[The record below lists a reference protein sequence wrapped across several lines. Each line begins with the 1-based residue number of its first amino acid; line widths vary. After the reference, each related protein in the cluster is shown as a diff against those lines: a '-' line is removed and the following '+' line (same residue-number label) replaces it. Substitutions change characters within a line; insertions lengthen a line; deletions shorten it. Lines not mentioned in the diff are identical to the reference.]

1 MKKKI
6 WFDILNVPQVHF
18 LLGISSL
25 LENDIYKKVYS
36 VRKFSE
42 TENLLEQQIGNNF
55 VSFGAHQGKN
65 KVKKAIGTLDRFIHL
80 YKQNIDF
87 DISISCGS
95 ENAIWTSALKRR
107 KSIAFG
113 DNDTAQQWT
122 YGHFVDYAFFPNA
135 ISRNVLEK
143 QGLKNKLYLYD
154 GYKED
159 IYLANY
165 IPRKYFLNSLPFD
178 NYVIV
183 RPENLNARYIR
194 NGNVASITPILLK
207 LLTDRGYNILY
218 LPRYE
223 TDKIYAKEIKNIYIP
238 KEPINGLD
246 ASYFAD
252 CVLTGAGTFA
262 REAACLGVPA
272 VSFFAGK
279 QLLAVDQKMIRDK
292 KIFFSRDPHE
302 IVEKLKKLKKHEPD
316 LTRSKR
322 VQEEVI
328 SKLKEVINNLL

>member
-1 MKKKI
+1 MKKI
-6 WFDILNVPQVHF
+6 WLDILNVPQVHF
-18 LLGISSL
+18 LLGISNL
-25 LENDIYKKVYS
+25 LDNDIYKKIYS
-36 VRKFSE
+36 ARNFSE
-42 TENLLEQQIGNNF
+42 TEKLLEQQIGNNF
-55 VSFGAHQGKN
+55 ISFGTHKGKN
-65 KVKKAIGTLDRFIHL
+65 KVKKAIGTLQRFIHI
-80 YKQNIDF
+80 YKNNIEF
-87 DISISCGS
+87 DVSISCGS
-95 ENAIWTSALKRR
+95 ENAIWTAALKKK

-122 YGHFVDYAFFPNA
+122 YGYFVDYAFFPNA
-135 ISRNVLEK
+135 ISRKLLEK

-183 RPENLNARYIR
+183 RPENLEARYIR
-194 NGNVASITPILLK
+194 NGNVVTITPTLLK
-207 LLTDRGYNILY
+207 LLTNMGHNVLY

-223 TDKIYAKEIKNIYIP
+223 IDKAYAKEIKNIYMP
-238 KEPINGLD
+238 KEPINGID

-252 CVLTGAGTFA
+252 AVLTGAGTFA

-279 QLLAVDQKMIRDK
+279 QLLAVDRKMIQEK

-316 LTRSKR
+316 LTRSKK

-328 SKLKEVINNLL
+328 AKLKEVINDFS